1 MPREFYVATDQSGEQ
16 LIFEEVHELVQWLTL
31 DAGRTVIRIEKL

>member
-16 LIFEEVHELVQWLTL
+16 LMFEDVRELAEWLSIK
-31 DAGRTVIRIEKL
+31 AGRTVIRIEKL